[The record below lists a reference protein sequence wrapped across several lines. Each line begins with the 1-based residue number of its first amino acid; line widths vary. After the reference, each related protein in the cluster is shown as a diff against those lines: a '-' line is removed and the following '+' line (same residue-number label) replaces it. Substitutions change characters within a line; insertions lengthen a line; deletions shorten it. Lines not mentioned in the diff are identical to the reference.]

1 MANLTQVA
9 THAGHT
15 VALKIGGYLVGRAQ
29 TANARRTFGTQGIYE
44 IGSIMPVEHI
54 PLRYEGS
61 VTMDKFLIRLG
72 AQFASLRGILKDII
86 GASAYAVTDEDLI
99 LNTGILNIAVHRTK
113 VTNIGTQERFV
124 AGTTLSEQQ
133 ALQAINRT
141 SVEIGPVIRAYLGCT
156 LSDYTESFR
165 ANAVAGENATFF
177 FLDCIDSV
185 ESVSNQVAQQFSSGS
200 VSAV

>member
-1 MANLTQVA
+1 MANLTNVQ

-15 VALKIGGYLVGRAQ
+15 VLLKLGGELVGRAQ
-29 TANARRTFGTQGIYE
+29 TANARRTFGTQGVYE

-72 AQFASLRGILKDII
+72 SDFSSLRGILKKLAGVE
-86 GASAYAVTDEDLI
+86 GASVTDEDLI
-99 LNTGILNIAVHRTK
+99 LRTGILNISVHRTK
-113 VTNIGTQERFV
+113 V
-124 AGTTLSEQQ
+124 AGIPAGQGEVNVNAEAAISRVTSEPG
-133 ALQAINRT
+133 R
-141 SVEIGPVIRAYLGCT
+141 VIRAYLGCT

-165 ANAVAGENATFF
+165 ANALAGENATFF

-185 ESVSNQVAQQFSSGS
+185 QVVEAGISQAFPF
-200 VSAV
+200 ADI